1 MKPQQTV
8 RLTIAHKTEQT
19 LPRTVTVS
27 FGGNAIDGLEAT
39 INRLYPNHIFWG
51 VKTL

>member
-1 MKPQQTV
+1 MKAQQTV
-8 RLTIAHKTEQT
+8 RLTIAHQTEQT
-19 LPRTVTVS
+19 RPREVTIS
-27 FGGNAIDGLEAT
+27 FAGNAIDGLEAT